1 MGALLVSR
9 LQMWFHTTSRRTQHF
24 SQAHLF
30 FTHKR
35 LHQISKMSQTRPVVS
50 CILAALLLIQMLV
63 VTHSAPL
70 AASEDSATSKLT
82 VHFNNLAGELEE
94 ADTQLSRQKRH
105 SSRHTSDIY
114 EQAEEEANDL
124 MPFQPLGDSEV
135 TSRKRRSA
143 AFFLSAAIKICD
155 QHPLFCSS
163 VSIEDEGV
171 KVLVKISDE

>member
-1 MGALLVSR
+1 
-9 LQMWFHTTSRRTQHF
+9 
-24 SQAHLF
+24 
-30 FTHKR
+30 
-35 LHQISKMSQTRPVVS
+35 
-50 CILAALLLIQMLV
+50 MLTA
-63 VTHSAPL
+63 THSAPL

-82 VHFNNLAGELEE
+82 VHFNNLAGELDQAETE
-94 ADTQLSRQKRH
+94 LSRQKRH
-105 SSRHTSDIY
+105 SGRHTSDLI

-124 MPFQPLGDSEV
+124 MAFEPMGDSAP

-171 KVLVKISDE
+171 KV